1 MQVKIEKKFE
11 VKEPVEKVWSLLS
24 DPTKVVA
31 SVPGAKI
38 TEKVDDR
45 NYKGSIS
52 VKVGPAVTDY
62 KGEVHILNMD
72 SDAYQMEIEGKGQD
86 VRGKGSASM
95 KMSGELKALPDGSTE
110 VITSSEVSV
119 VGLLAQ
125 FGGRMINDVSN
136 KIFEEFTRS
145 FRAQLAEASATTT
158 PPDAPPGQT
167 PGAREPGDEP
177 TSGTGQE
184 PPAAEGA
191 RHTRAAPLEPEPIK
205 ALPLILSIFRDAFVR
220 FIRRVFGRSAES

>member
-11 VKEPVEKVWSLLS
+11 VKEPIEKVWGLLS
-24 DPTKVVA
+24 DPAKVVA

-45 NYKGSIS
+45 HYKGSIS

-72 SDAYQMEIEGKGQD
+72 PAAHQMEIEGKGQD

-95 KMSGELKALPDGSTE
+95 KMTGGLIALPDGSTE
-110 VITSSEVSV
+110 VNTTSEVSV

-145 FRAQLAEASATTT
+145 FRAQLAESTASA
-158 PPDAPPGQT
+158 
-167 PGAREPGDEP
+167 
-177 TSGTGQE
+177 S
-184 PPAAEGA
+184 
-191 RHTRAAPLEPEPIK
+191 
-205 ALPLILSIFRDAFVR
+205 
-220 FIRRVFGRSAES
+220 